1 MHTFLTT
8 LVACSILTS
17 ILPAQ
22 ETSKTKQADA
32 PIPKIQFTELGIN
45 LYGKFRFESEGELFD
60 IIDND
65 SKILISAGAVLTCI
79 RQSYTVGY
87 FGGGATITEG
97 GASRVIPKAFFIL
110 KPSGKISFHSPT
122 PDGNFPGKQLP
133 DSIEFGRLY
142 DPQKNQGEQDGGGQP
157 APRPESK

>member
-1 MHTFLTT
+1 MARIHNMHTFLKT

-22 ETSKTKQADA
+22 EASKTKQADA
-32 PIPKIQFTELGIN
+32 PIPTIVFTELGIN

-79 RQSYTVGY
+79 RQSFTIGY
-87 FGGGATITEG
+87 FGGGATITED
-97 GASRVIPKAFFIL
+97 GASRVIPKVFFIL
-110 KPSGKISFHSPT
+110 SLPAKSAFIPPRQMAIMQGRSCPILLSSVDSTNPK
-122 PDGNFPGKQLP
+122 NNQAKQ
-133 DSIEFGRLY
+133 
-142 DPQKNQGEQDGGGQP
+142 
-157 APRPESK
+157 